1 MASISQ
7 VSDVFAVFAATHTTY
22 GITSAEILPTTLHW
36 WHAIDPT
43 KFCLL
48 RGGLQ
53 NTVNIMLITNTKQ
66 WCNVGSRQIMM
77 LVSPKF
83 LIA

>member
-48 RGGLQ
+48 RGGGS
-53 NTVNIMLITNTKQ
+53 TKHCQ
-66 WCNVGSRQIMM
+66 HYANYQHQAMV
-77 LVSPKF
+77 
-83 LIA
+83 